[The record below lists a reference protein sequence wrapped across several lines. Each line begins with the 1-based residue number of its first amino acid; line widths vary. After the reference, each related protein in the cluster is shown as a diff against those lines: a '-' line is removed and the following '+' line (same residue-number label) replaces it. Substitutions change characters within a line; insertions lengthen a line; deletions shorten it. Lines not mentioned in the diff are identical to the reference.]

1 MLVYKYSSTN
11 ELYTP
16 FLARNFSRPFF
27 AFSSLLLFLPFLPV
41 LRFFSISLLK
51 YPEVSKKMLQGAT
64 SRDPSLVSTRPHKDR
79 TAQQKPS

>member
-1 MLVYKYSSTN
+1 MLVYN

-16 FLARNFSRPFF
+16 FLARNFSRPF
-27 AFSSLLLFLPFLPV
+27 SLSPSLILVLPFSPV

-51 YPEVSKKMLQGAT
+51 YPEVSKKMLQGTT
-64 SRDPSLVSTRPHKDR
+64 SRDPSLVNTRPHKDR